1 MKKRWLK
8 NAISGE
14 KIWLRKMFWRMSY
27 LTCFLL
33 VGVLSASAK
42 VYSQEAIISLSMKDV
57 SLVEVFHEI
66 TRKTGYDFLYNYDAV
81 QQKGNVSV
89 NAKTVQ
95 LKILLNDLLS
105 SRDLAYEFKDD
116 VIIVRN
122 RVEESVEIV
131 PQVAKKRTVTGT
143 VKDEKGKPIP
153 GASIIVKGTQTG
165 VAANIDG
172 NFEIRVDDVAGL
184 VFHVSFVGMK
194 NKEVKLGTSNVL
206 NIVLENDTKALDE
219 VVVTGYQTISRERA
233 TGSFDLISKEQLLRP
248 SSDLSSRLIGT
259 TAGVQATLTED
270 GKAILEIR
278 GRSSLNA
285 NAQPLVVVD
294 GFPVEGG
301 FESINPNDVE
311 SVTVLKD
318 AAAASIWGARSANG
332 VIVVT
337 TKKAAHGG
345 KLNVSFNTFL
355 RFRQKMDLKYAN
367 PIATSADQI
376 KYEEMIFGKYGV
388 ALNEGVFSEDDVAG
402 KCYTL
407 AQIAINE
414 ARLNRISEIEKNNRL
429 EELKRV
435 DYKDDVYKYMLR
447 NPFLQQYNLSVSGSG
462 DKVGIMSSL
471 LYEKDNT
478 HFVGTHN
485 EKYMLN
491 MRMTSSI
498 FNWLKLDLS
507 GMFQYLKI
515 RNNGATLSV
524 SDIGDVAIN
533 ELSPYEC
540 LVNPDGSYTHVVRDY
555 YLPAL
560 EELSKQKFP
569 YKDWY
574 YNPLEEIRNRDRLT
588 KNINARFQAAL
599 TIKLWKGLDFSSSFQ
614 YEVFNSH
621 RKNLYKENSWLVK
634 NMVNYY
640 TEYEPETGVVGKS
653 AYPIGQFLDL
663 FDSEMQGYTFRNQF
677 NFNHDFGKHN
687 FNIVIGSEI
696 RHRRAMSHTSPR
708 VYGYNDE
715 TLTSKLFPNGTGKL
729 AINDIFGNRIT
740 MNDYVSRFTYTTDR
754 FFSLYGNAAY
764 TFDSK
769 YIISGSIRT
778 DASNFI
784 TDDPKYRYAPFWS
797 LGVMWNLSRENFMR
811 DLVFID
817 WLRLR
822 FTYGYNGNVDTSTS
836 FKPLISISAVE
847 NAYKHEITGSIA
859 SFGNPELRWE
869 KVGSIDLGID
879 YSFWGGKFNG
889 KLDYYRKYS
898 KDLIATV
905 SISSTNGTTSQKL
918 NNAEML
924 NRGIEL
930 EIGSRLN
937 VCGKNIQWYGSVNY
951 AYNFNRIEK
960 LFVTDNSAKTYLRG
974 DFKEG
979 QDASTIYAW
988 HYVGL
993 NKEGIPSVEEGCSPD
1008 RMRPMNSV
1016 YDNTVDATEWLRPQG
1031 VKVAPHIVGLTTG
1044 FKIYNVDL
1052 SLIITGKFGHKFKRS
1067 SFNYPTMGRIG
1078 TSKIWV
1084 HKDVTKLLADAESM
1098 PPMLTDTE
1106 DSNQMY
1112 YSSYYTEDMDYLY
1125 HNANHIRFQELNLTY
1140 HIPLALLE
1148 KIGFQNIDLYGQIN
1162 NLGVIT
1168 ANKYNN
1174 DPEFPEGSIK
1184 PERSF
1189 IVGLRFNF

>member
-1 MKKRWLK
+1 MKKRLLK
-8 NAISGE
+8 SAMSR
-14 KIWLRKMFWRMSY
+14 KRMWLRKMFLRMNY
-27 LTCFLL
+27 LICFLM
-33 VGVLSASAK
+33 VMVLSASAK
-42 VYSQEAIISLSMKDV
+42 VYSQDGTITLKMKDA
-57 SLVEVFHEI
+57 SLIEFFSEI
-66 TRKTGYDFLYNYDAV
+66 TKKTGYDFLYNYDVV

-95 LKILLNDLLS
+95 LKTLLSDLLS
-105 SRDLAYEFKDD
+105 SKDLEYEFKDD

-122 RVEESVEIV
+122 RTDEFVQVIPQSV
-131 PQVAKKRTVTGT
+131 KKRTVIGT
-143 VKDEKGKPIP
+143 VKDSNGEPIP

-165 VAANIDG
+165 VATDIDG
-172 NFEIRVDDVAGL
+172 KFEIRVDDVAG
-184 VFHVSFVGMK
+184 VIFQISFVGMK

-206 NIVLENDTKALDE
+206 NVVLESDTKALEE

-233 TGSFDLISKEQLLRP
+233 TGSYDLISKEQLLRP
-248 SSDLSSRLIGT
+248 ASDLSSRLIGT

-270 GKAILEIR
+270 GKAKLEIR

-311 SVTVLKD
+311 TVTVLKD

-337 TKKAAHGG
+337 TKKAAHGS
-345 KLNVSFNTFL
+345 KLSVSFNTFL

-367 PIATSADQI
+367 PTATSADQI
-376 KYEEMIFGKYGV
+376 RYEEMIFGKYGV

-414 ARLNRISEIEKNNRL
+414 ARLGRISETEKNNRL

-447 NPFLQQYNLSVSGSG
+447 NPFLQQYNLSISGGG
-462 DKVGIMSSL
+462 DKVGIISSL
-471 LYEKDNT
+471 LYEKDKT
-478 HFVGTHN
+478 HFVGTQN

-491 MRMTSSI
+491 MRMTSNI
-498 FNWLKLDLS
+498 FSWLKFDLS
-507 GMFQYLKI
+507 GMFQYLKN
-515 RNNGATLSV
+515 RNNGAVLSA
-524 SDIGDVAIN
+524 SDAGDVAIN
-533 ELSPYEC
+533 ELSPYEH
-540 LVNPDGSYTHVVRDY
+540 LVNSDGSYTHIVRDY

-560 EELSKQKFP
+560 EELSEQKFP
-569 YKDWY
+569 YRNWY
-574 YNPLEEIRNRDRLT
+574 YNPLEEIKSRDRLT
-588 KNINARFQAAL
+588 KSINARFQAAL

-621 RKNLYKENSWLVK
+621 RKNLYKENSWMVK

-640 TEYEPETGVVGKS
+640 TEYDPETGIVGKS
-653 AYPIGQFLDL
+653 AYPTGQLLDL
-663 FDSEMQGYTFRNQF
+663 FDSEMQGYTFRNQL
-677 NFNHDFGKHN
+677 NFNRDFGKHN
-687 FNIVIGSEI
+687 FNVVIGSEI
-696 RHRRAMSHTSPR
+696 RHRRTTSHTSPR

-729 AINDIFGNRIT
+729 SIKDIFGNNIT
-740 MNDYVSRFTYTTDR
+740 VNDYASKFTYTTDR

-764 TFDSK
+764 TFDSR
-769 YIISGSIRT
+769 YTISGSVRT

-797 LGVMWNLSRENFMR
+797 VGVMWNLSRENFMS
-811 DLVFID
+811 DLGFVD

-836 FKPLISISAVE
+836 FKPLVSIGAVE

-869 KVGSIDLGID
+869 KVGSIDVGVD
-879 YSFWGGKFNG
+879 YSFWSGKLSG

-898 KDLIATV
+898 KDLIATI

-930 EIGSRLN
+930 EVGSRLD
-937 VCGKNIQWYGSVNY
+937 VWGKDIQWYGNLNY
-951 AYNFNRIEK
+951 AHNFNRIEK

-979 QDASTIYAW
+979 HDASTIYAW

-993 NKEGIPSVEEGCSPD
+993 NKDGIPSVEEGSSPD
-1008 RMRPMNSV
+1008 GMRPMNSV
-1016 YDNTVDATEWLRPQG
+1016 YDNTADATDWLRPQG
-1031 VKVAPHIVGLTTG
+1031 VKVAPHIMGLTTG
-1044 FKIYNVDL
+1044 FKIYNFDL

-1067 SFNYPTMGRIG
+1067 SFNYPTMGRTG

-1084 HKDVTKLLADAESM
+1084 HKDVTKLLDGVNGM
-1098 PPMLTDTE
+1098 PPMLADTE

-1112 YSSYYTEDMDYLY
+1112 YRSYYTEDMDYLY
-1125 HNANHIRFQELNLTY
+1125 HNANHIRFQELSLTY
-1140 HIPLALLE
+1140 HIPQSLLQ
-1148 KIGFQNIDLYGQIN
+1148 KIGFQSADLYGQIN
-1162 NLGVIT
+1162 NLGLIT